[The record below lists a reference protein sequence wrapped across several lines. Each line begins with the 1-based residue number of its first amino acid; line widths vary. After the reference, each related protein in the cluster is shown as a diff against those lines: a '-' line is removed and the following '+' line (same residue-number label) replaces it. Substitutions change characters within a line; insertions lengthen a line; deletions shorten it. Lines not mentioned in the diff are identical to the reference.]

1 MNIFDT
7 ITNAYDALAEEDM
20 DWIRIARIQTATKAP
35 IADIH
40 AALLDLA
47 KAGIAHLAP
56 ESATKVLK
64 AEDHAAAV
72 RQGSEDL
79 HLVAIDPAYW
89 GL

>member
-7 ITNAYDALAEEDM
+7 VTNAYDTLAKEDM
-20 DWIRIARIQTATKAP
+20 DWIRVARIQAKTKAP

-40 AALLDLA
+40 AALISLA
-47 KAGIAHLAP
+47 KAGVAHLAP
-56 ESATKVLK
+56 ESNTKVLT
-64 AEDHAAAV
+64 ADDHAAAV
-72 RQGSEDL
+72 RWGSEPL